1 MKSMN
6 RRIAIGTLFLVFGL
20 IMVSVE
26 SGQAQIGPITY
37 TIPLV
42 ILKGF
47 AVLAFAVSALY
58 LISVLVGIF
67 KEELVSRL
75 ENYVVSH
82 IPRFLTFPI
91 ITLYVSALFIVF
103 TQGLVMGVTKLPWD
117 NFRLL
122 FLLFG
127 LIWIVFISLSHIR
140 RAYRLGKSHWQNP
153 IGNSGKSNWLREIV
167 RSEMKLREPP
177 TPLIEKLRQI
187 TIPNWKPVLFMV
199 VFLAISIL
207 LSWVLSTLCS
217 GLFILKTEDRLQEFY
232 LNMWQ
237 VQGAIAAVALP
248 LLIVVIEFSK
258 DLRHL
263 AARLP
268 EALVRETW
276 VFPIIVFALVGTV
289 RLGIDITW
297 FQKESVFWFDFL
309 VIFMG
314 TICFT
319 IVAYTRM
326 LLTVFSPVRMQ
337 RISMALIRSKM
348 HLQLNT
354 TIEQRIANNI
364 LLKKLRDL
372 GLDLW
377 PFPPSRDEEKDFIIL
392 RSPVTGVLYDI
403 DLGKLEGFINR
414 LPWRGAGPQPV
425 LGSEIEL
432 EKGKTQ
438 SIREQLPKQFVWWM
452 KQYGKPI
459 MDQNNGLVRLDRSK
473 FDVTN
478 PADLEARLGR
488 LVKLSKEE
496 EKSELHLELSH
507 FRDSLM
513 DSIKDC
519 KTGGVQEGLQIY
531 YELIIA
537 FLDKLQQ
544 WGSTYKKEQAIR
556 ESTSLEGGWFEVRW
570 ITHDLQEIIDMA
582 LRVEYINVI
591 KEVIYFPIRLASLA
605 FSRRDYY
612 IFYQFLDWVTYYY
625 NMALRLKDIT
635 VKDFIVSRCSM
646 YLAETLRYHVIP
658 SIERGESDIEI
669 EDGKDFATGII
680 LIFNRLLKSAYDE
693 RQMEHFKAFSAT
705 VNSVFEFY
713 FRHNQEHEVISLEHQ
728 LRNSS
733 LTDVRK
739 EELEKQLKLKQKHVW
754 ASNKLEE
761 TIRIMFYG
769 LNSWLLHQY
778 IDDKITA
785 SEFNEWDQIFQIPK
799 NLQESWEAFSA
810 AAKEEDKD
818 DYGWSFWESRE
829 QENRI
834 AFAGV
839 TTFWGGFERH
849 LRILFCV
856 HCLRII
862 GKMNEKQKGSA
873 VIPHARETIFLAEN
887 ESSPLRQLLQQIEQD
902 AEKWEVVIGDEGLKA
917 IPAFKGI
924 LEKAVQAQRKEEN
937 EFIKAANLSA
947 QRVQLFKQEIVDNWS
962 ENAELRE
969 IVLKHGDYQFVG
981 DAPEGKNFL
990 GFNQLQPKDIYV
1002 DGTDIAVEGWGSQFG
1017 RDLAT
1022 SENEDFIKQLINN
1035 VKDLNNINTEQNPV
1049 QKIAGALDS
1058 LEKAK
1063 YKPII
1068 IILNSWVSFAVLE
1081 KSELFHGV
1089 ENQPGHGLVGYF
1101 RDGPVF
1107 NLHYQ
1112 GEPYIILVDL
1122 NKFCTWR
1129 QYKPRQIFAEEEYL
1143 TKELTFLLKMFTEES
1158 AKDAIQQN
1166 PKLLLDKNGNQRTE
1180 NEVISELQLQ
1190 VHFRLLEQYEIEIKD
1205 RDSGYRIQAQW

>member
-1 MKSMN
+1 MS
-6 RRIAIGTLFLVFGL
+6 RRIATGTLFLVFGL
-20 IMVSVE
+20 IVVSVE
-26 SGQAQIGPITY
+26 SGQAQIGPINY
-37 TIPLV
+37 TVPLA

-47 AVLAFAVSALY
+47 AVLAFVVSALY
-58 LISVLVGIF
+58 LISVLVGNF
-67 KEELVSRL
+67 KEEWASKFENYLVS
-75 ENYVVSH
+75 H
-82 IPRFLTFPI
+82 TPRSLILPI
-91 ITLYVSALFIVF
+91 ITLYACALFIVF
-103 TQGLVMGVTKLPWD
+103 TQGLVMGVTKLPWG

-140 RAYRLGKSHWQNP
+140 RAYRMGKSQRQNR
-153 IGNSGKSNWLREIV
+153 IGIPGKSNWLREIV

-177 TPLIEKLRQI
+177 TPFIERLRQI
-187 TIPNWKPVLFMV
+187 TIPNWKTVLFMV
-199 VFLAISIL
+199 IFLVISIL
-207 LSWVLSTLCS
+207 LSWILSTLCS
-217 GLFILKTEDRLQEFY
+217 GLFILKTEDSLQEFY

-237 VQGAIAAVALP
+237 VQAAIAAVALP

-276 VFPIIVFALVGTV
+276 VFPIIVFALAGTI

-309 VIFMG
+309 IIFMG

-319 IVAYTRM
+319 VVAYTRM
-326 LLTVFSPVRMQ
+326 LLTVFSAVRMQ

-354 TIEQRIANNI
+354 TIEQRIANDK

-377 PFPPSRDEEKDFIIL
+377 PFSPDRDEEKDFIIL
-392 RSPVTGVLYDI
+392 RSPATGILCDI
-403 DLGKLEGFINR
+403 DLGKLEGFVNK
-414 LPWRGAGPQPV
+414 LPWRGAGPPPV

-438 SIREQLPKQFVWWM
+438 SIREQLPKQFMWWM
-452 KQYGKPI
+452 KQYGKQI
-459 MDQNNGLVRLDRSK
+459 TDQNNGLVRLNRSK

-478 PADLEARLGR
+478 PADLESRLGR
-488 LVKLSKEE
+488 LVKLSKED
-496 EKSELHLELSH
+496 EKSELRLELSN

-513 DSIKDC
+513 DSIRDC
-519 KTGGVQEGLQIY
+519 KTGGVHEGLQIY
-531 YELIIA
+531 YELIIT

-544 WGSTYKKEQAIR
+544 WGSIYKKEQAIR

-570 ITHDLQEIIDMA
+570 ITHDLREIIDMA

-591 KEVIYFPIRLASLA
+591 GEVLYFPIRLASLA

-612 IFYQFLDWVTYYY
+612 IFHQFLDWVTYYY
-625 NMALRLKDIT
+625 VMALKIENTT
-635 VKDFIVSRCSM
+635 VRDFIVDRSAR

-658 SIERGESDIEI
+658 SIERSKSETDI
-669 EDGKDFATGII
+669 EDGKDFARGII

-693 RQMEHFKAFSAT
+693 KQVEHFKAFSAT

-713 FRHNQEHEVISLEHQ
+713 FRHNQEHEVTSLEHQ
-728 LRNSS
+728 LRNPS

-754 ASNKLEE
+754 VSNRLEE

-778 IDDKITA
+778 IDDKITGA
-785 SEFNEWDQIFQIPK
+785 EFNEWDQIFQIPK
-799 NLQESWEAFSA
+799 NLQESWKAFTA
-810 AAKEEDKD
+810 ATEEEDKD

-839 TTFWGGFERH
+839 TTFWGGFDKY
-849 LRILFCV
+849 LRTLFCV
-856 HCLRII
+856 QCLRLI
-862 GKMNEKQKGSA
+862 GKMNEEQKNSA
-873 VIPHARETIFLAEN
+873 AIPHSGETIFLAEN
-887 ESSPLRQLLQQIEQD
+887 ETSPLRQLLQQIEDD
-902 AEKWEVVIGDEGLKA
+902 AEKWKVIIKEEGLKA
-917 IPAFKGI
+917 IPAFKKI
-924 LEKAVQAQRKEEN
+924 LEEAVQAQKEKDN
-937 EFIKAANLSA
+937 ELIRAAALSS
-947 QRVQLFKQEIVDNWS
+947 QRVQLFKQEIVDSWT
-962 ENAELRE
+962 ENAEFRE
-969 IVLKHGDYQFVG
+969 IVLKYGEYKFVG

-1002 DGTDIAVEGWGSQFG
+1002 EDTNIAVEGWGSQFG

-1022 SENEDFIKQLINN
+1022 SENEDFIMQVINN
-1035 VKDLNNINTEQNPV
+1035 VKELDNTNAEQEPV
-1049 QKIAGALDS
+1049 QSITRALGI
-1058 LEKAK
+1058 LEKKDK

-1068 IILNSWVSFAVLE
+1068 IILNSWASFVAIE
-1081 KSELFHGV
+1081 KFELFRRV
-1089 ENQPGHGLVGYF
+1089 EIQPGHGLVGYF
-1101 RDGPVF
+1101 RDRPVF

-1129 QYKPRQIFAEEEYL
+1129 QYKPRQIFDEEEYL
-1143 TKELTFLLKMFTEES
+1143 GQELTFLLKMFTEES
-1158 AKDAIQQN
+1158 AKDAIQRN
-1166 PKLLLDKNGNQRTE
+1166 PKLILDKDGNQTTE
-1180 NEVISELQLQ
+1180 EEVISELQLQ
-1190 VHFRLLEQYEIEIKD
+1190 VHFRLLEQYEIDIKNK
-1205 RDSGYRIQAQW
+1205 DSGYKIQAQ